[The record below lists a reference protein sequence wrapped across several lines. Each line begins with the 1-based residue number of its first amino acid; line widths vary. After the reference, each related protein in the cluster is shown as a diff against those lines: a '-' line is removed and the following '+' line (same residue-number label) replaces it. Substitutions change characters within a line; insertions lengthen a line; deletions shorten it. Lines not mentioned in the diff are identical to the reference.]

1 MRSKLRKW
9 FDDLEKILNLQAESA
24 GLMDHNATVGEIR
37 EFFVQ
42 EVLSKILPPNVTVGS
57 GKVISSGREKMS
69 KQIDIIIFDNRCF
82 RLSITG
88 DPRNSLYPV
97 EGVIATIE
105 IKSELNSD
113 TLNQALDNCFSVMRL
128 PLQIQSE
135 EKNDWLERYKE
146 LSKNNVERAGRE
158 WDDVFIKYAEVAGED
173 ELNWRIGPRTYIFAF
188 HGYKEKYGLLSEAV
202 FKWISENE
210 DFYCSHYA
218 PNLPRIIVGEG
229 VIGITRDAKIRMKK
243 NHAFMAFQTNVRFG
257 LMITHLLS
265 VISDRIKPRYDIY
278 NISFD
283 MQKYMPMDIYAKEIK
298 EAPKQILG
306 ITDIIGKI
314 KSK

>member
-1 MRSKLRKW
+1 MRSKIRKW

-24 GLMDHNATVGEIR
+24 GLMDHKATVGEIR

-42 EVLSKILPPNVTVGS
+42 EVLTKILPPCVTVGS
-57 GKVISSGREKMS
+57 GKVISSNREKIS

-82 RLSITG
+82 RLSFTG

-113 TLNQALDNCFSVMRL
+113 TLKQALDNCFSVMSL

-135 EKNDWLERYKE
+135 EKNDWIDRYKE
-146 LSKNNVERAGRE
+146 LSKNNVKEAGRE
-158 WDDVFIKYAEVAGED
+158 WDDEFIKYAEVAGED

-188 HGYKEKYGLLSEAV
+188 RGYKSDYVQLTKVIHNWITEK
-202 FKWISENE
+202 E

-218 PNLPRIIVGEG
+218 PNLPRVIVGEG
-229 VIGITRDAKIRMKK
+229 VIGITRDAKIQMKK
-243 NHAFMAFQTNVRFG
+243 ENAFMAFQTQVRFG
-257 LMITHLLS
+257 LLITHLLS

-278 NISFD
+278 NISFNL
-283 MQKYMPMDIYAKEIK
+283 QKYMPMDIYAKEIK
-298 EAPKQILG
+298 EGHKQVLG

-314 KSK
+314 